1 MFHGLE
7 GRRARQGRDMRR
19 GVADTKAPAGRSE
32 MRIIRR
38 LFMLF
43 WTGLVLSMVLGALGA
58 LAARRRIVPLAAADA
73 DEIRLRAIFEPI
85 HFQSRATDFR
95 GGTIDCWYG
104 GGIIDLREAVLDAA
118 GARLEVKAV
127 FGGGQ
132 ILVPESWNVTASV
145 VGIGGLG
152 DSRPRIER
160 AEDAPHLTIDGFAL
174 FGGFAI
180 MSDVPED
187 ELRGLDE
194 QIRRWARHGHAEPP
208 VEPTPE
214 AAN

>member
-1 MFHGLE
+1 VG
-7 GRRARQGRDMRR
+7 
-19 GVADTKAPAGRSE
+19 
-32 MRIIRR
+32 IIRR

-43 WTGLVLSMVLGALGA
+43 WTGLVLAMVLGAAGA
-58 LAARRRIVPLAAADA
+58 LAARRRIVPLAGADA

-104 GGIIDLREAVLDAA
+104 GGVVDLRDANLDAA
-118 GARLEVKAV
+118 GAELDVRAV
-127 FGGGQ
+127 FGGAQ
-132 ILVPESWNVTASV
+132 ILVPEAWNVTANV

-152 DSRPRIER
+152 DTRPPTARD
-160 AEDAPHLTIDGFAL
+160 ADAPRLTIEGYAL
-174 FGGFAI
+174 FGGFAV

-194 QIRRWARHGHAEPP
+194 QIRRWARHGHAA
-208 VEPTPE
+208 E
-214 AAN
+214 AADPTSEPAS